1 MIDTNATLAHLAVH
15 HPVATRVFLRHRL
28 DFCCGGDR
36 PLAAACK
43 DAAIDPDEV
52 AKEIQ
57 AESERLGGAPEVWA
71 ERPLAD
77 LVAHIVERYHVPL
90 RRDLPDLVGLARKVE
105 HRHAEKPS
113 CPRGLGDLLEGIQ
126 ADVASHLDKE
136 EQILFP
142 MIRAGRGPDAGM
154 PVRVMELEHDQHGA
168 NLRRIRALTGD
179 LVLPPEA
186 CRSWTALYEGLAR
199 LEAELMEHIHLE
211 NNVLF
216 PRALA
221 E

>member
-1 MIDTNATLAHLAVH
+1 MIDTNATLADLAVH

-36 PLAAACK
+36 PLAAACQ
-43 DAAIDPDEV
+43 AARLDPNEV
-52 AKEIQ
+52 VKEIQ
-57 AESERLGGAPEVWA
+57 AESERLGGDPEVWA

-77 LVAHIVERYHVPL
+77 LVDHIIARYHEPL
-90 RRDLPDLVGLARKVE
+90 RRDLPDLVALARKVE
-105 HRHAEKPS
+105 SRHGEKPS
-113 CPRGLGDLLEGIQ
+113 CPRGLSDLLEGIQ
-126 ADVASHLDKE
+126 AEVGSHLDKE

-142 MIRAGRGPDAGM
+142 IIKAGRGPDAGM
-154 PVRVMELEHDQHGA
+154 PIRVMELEHDQHGA
-168 NLRRIRALTGD
+168 NLRRIRELTQD

-186 CRSWTALYEGLAR
+186 CRSWTALYDGLTR

-221 E
+221 A

>member
-1 MIDTNATLAHLAVH
+1 MIDTNATLADLAVH

-36 PLAAACK
+36 PLSAACQEK
-43 DAAIDPDEV
+43 SIDPNEV

-57 AESERLGGAPEVWA
+57 AEGERLGGDLQVWT
-71 ERPLAD
+71 ERPLAELID
-77 LVAHIVERYHVPL
+77 HIVTRYHVPL
-90 RRDLPDLVGLARKVE
+90 RHDVPNLVALARKVE
-105 HRHAEKPS
+105 NRHADKS
-113 CPRGLGDLLEGIQ
+113 TCPRGLGDLLEGIE
-126 ADVASHLDKE
+126 AEVGSHLDKE

-142 MIRAGRGPDAGM
+142 MIKAGRGPDAGM
-154 PVRVMELEHDQHGA
+154 PIRVMELEHDQHGR
-168 NLRRIRALTGD
+168 NLGRIRELTQD

-211 NNVLF
+211 NNILF

>member
-1 MIDTNATLAHLAVH
+1 MLDKNATLGDIAAH
-15 HPVATRVFLRHRL
+15 HPVATRIFLRHRL

-36 PLAAACK
+36 PLAAACQEK
-43 DAAIDPDEV
+43 GIDPDQLV
-52 AKEIQ
+52 SEIK
-57 AESERLGGAPEVWA
+57 AESERLGGSPEIWA
-71 ERPLAD
+71 ERPLGE
-77 LVAHIVERYHVPL
+77 LIEHILATYHAPL

-105 HRHAEKPS
+105 TVHAEKKD
-113 CPRGLGDLLEGIQ
+113 CPRGLADLLEGIT
-126 ADVASHLDKE
+126 AEVGSHLEKE

-142 MIRAGRGPDAGM
+142 IIGAGRGPDAGM
-154 PVRVMELEHDQHGA
+154 PIRVMELEHDQHGA
-168 NLRRIRALTGD
+168 NLRRIRELTGD
-179 LVLPPEA
+179 LVIPPAA
-186 CRSWTALYEGLAR
+186 CRSWRALYDGLTR

>member
-1 MIDTNATLAHLAVH
+1 MIDTNATLADLAVH

-36 PLAAACK
+36 PLAQACK
-43 DAAIDPDEV
+43 AAAIDPNEV
-52 AKEIQ
+52 VKEIQ
-57 AESERLGGAPEVWA
+57 AESERLGGDLEVWA

-77 LVAHIVERYHVPL
+77 LIDFIIARYHVPL
-90 RRDLPDLVGLARKVE
+90 RRDLPDLVALARKVE
-105 HRHAEKPS
+105 HRHADKES

-126 ADVASHLDKE
+126 AEVASHLEKE

-142 MIRAGRGPDAGM
+142 IVKAGRGPDAGM
-154 PVRVMELEHDQHGA
+154 PIRVMELEHDQHGA
-168 NLRRIRALTGD
+168 NLRRIRELTGD
-179 LVLPPEA
+179 LVLPREA
-186 CRSWTALYEGLAR
+186 CRSWTALYDGLTR

>member
-1 MIDTNATLAHLAVH
+1 MIDTNATLADLAVH

-36 PLAAACK
+36 PLAAACQ
-43 DAAIDPDEV
+43 AARLDPNEV
-52 AKEIQ
+52 VKEIQ
-57 AESERLGGAPEVWA
+57 AESERLGGDPEVWA

-77 LVAHIVERYHVPL
+77 LVDHIIARYHEPL
-90 RRDLPDLVGLARKVE
+90 RRDLPDLVALARKVE
-105 HRHAEKPS
+105 SRHGEKPS

-126 ADVASHLDKE
+126 AEVGSHLDKE

-142 MIRAGRGPDAGM
+142 IIKAGRGPDAGM
-154 PVRVMELEHDQHGA
+154 PIRVMELEHDQHGA
-168 NLRRIRALTGD
+168 NLRRIRELTQD

-186 CRSWTALYEGLAR
+186 CRSWTALYDGLTR

-221 E
+221 A